1 MVTTHNERRERVEP
15 QAEQQSDDAI
25 FDEATLLVVLE
36 NQLADNHPIRVKET
50 LLRLS
55 LTGHEREEAMSLMA
69 CALAA
74 EILAMEQESRSF
86 DETHYGA
93 LLASLPEMPWAEE

>member
-1 MVTTHNERRERVEP
+1 MEQTPDMQSHEP
-15 QAEQQSDDAI
+15 I
-25 FDEATLLVVLE
+25 FDEAMLLEVLE

-55 LTGHEREEAMSLMA
+55 LTGHSREEAMSLMA

-86 DETHYGA
+86 DESHYAA